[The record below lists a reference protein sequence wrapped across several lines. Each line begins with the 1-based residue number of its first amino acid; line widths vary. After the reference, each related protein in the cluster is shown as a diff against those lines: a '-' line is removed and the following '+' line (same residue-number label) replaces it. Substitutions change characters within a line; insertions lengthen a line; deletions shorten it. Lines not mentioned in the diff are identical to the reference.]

1 MITVKTENYN
11 LISQDFYN
19 KTIDSLDLNLISC
32 TCGHS
37 GCLIR
42 HGSYKRSIQP
52 ADRILSLSVVRVY
65 CKICGHTHALL
76 LSSMVPYSQIPL
88 ALHVRLIQAY
98 EHETGFRNILEE
110 QYLVDENNL
119 KSIIRNYRLHWKQ
132 RLLSMRL
139 HLPDIPSLISGCFS
153 LFSRQFMQMK
163 SMKQEKQ
170 QEIALMRYGAIAPII
185 AGLDERYPSKTAFYT
200 EISAKGLMG
209 PDGKLHHYAPATIEK
224 WYLDYQNHGFEGLV
238 PKGRSDAGMS
248 RKLDEEL
255 QERIRY
261 FKTNYPRMSA
271 AAIYRQLKSDVSVIN
286 GQVSE
291 STVSRFV
298 KRLQSE
304 LRQTTNKDMRRYER
318 PHINEVWCGDSSV
331 GPRLTDSDGKK
342 HRVYIIALIDDAS
355 RFITGIDVFYHDN
368 FINLMSVMKSAIAKY
383 GRPKVF
389 NFDNG
394 KSYKNKQMELLAA
407 RIGTTL
413 SYCQPYTPTGK
424 AKIERWFRTMKD
436 QWMAALDMRDFHSL
450 EELRGSLYTFVQQYN
465 QSPHSS
471 LRGLSPQDRFF
482 SEPEQIRRLS
492 EEDIRQDFLLEI
504 ERRVSADSVIVI
516 DQIEYEVD
524 YRFARQRI
532 RLRYSPDM

>member
-1 MITVKTENYN
+1 
-11 LISQDFYN
+11 
-19 KTIDSLDLNLISC
+19 
-32 TCGHS
+32 
-37 GCLIR
+37 
-42 HGSYKRSIQP
+42 
-52 ADRILSLSVVRVY
+52 
-65 CKICGHTHALL
+65 
-76 LSSMVPYSQIPL
+76 
-88 ALHVRLIQAY
+88 
-98 EHETGFRNILEE
+98 
-110 QYLVDENNL
+110 
-119 KSIIRNYRLHWKQ
+119 
-132 RLLSMRL
+132 
-139 HLPDIPSLISGCFS
+139 
-153 LFSRQFMQMK
+153 
-163 SMKQEKQ
+163 MKQEKQ

-200 EISAKGLMG
+200 EISAKGLLG

-271 AAIYRQLKSDVSVIN
+271 AAIYRQLKSDGSVIN

-298 KRLQSE
+298 NRLQLE
-304 LRQTTNKDMRRYER
+304 LRQTPNKDMRRYER

-331 GPRLTDSDGKK
+331 GPRLTDLDGKK

-368 FINLMSVMKSAIAKY
+368 FINLMSVMRSAIAKY

-394 KSYKNKQMELLAA
+394 KSYKNRQMELLAA

-424 AKIERWFRTMKD
+424 AKTERWFRTMKD
-436 QWMAALDMRDFHSL
+436 QWMATLDMRDFHSL
-450 EELRGSLYTFVQQYN
+450 EELRGSLYAFVQQYN

-471 LRGLSPQDRFF
+471 LRGCSPQDRFF

-492 EEDIRQDFLLEI
+492 EEDIRQNFLLEI

-516 DQIEYEVD
+516 DQVKYEVD

-532 RLRYSPDM
+532 RLRYSPDMKDIFIVEADGTLASIRLLNKTENALIKREKVRLCKGDE

>member
-1 MITVKTENYN
+1 
-11 LISQDFYN
+11 
-19 KTIDSLDLNLISC
+19 
-32 TCGHS
+32 
-37 GCLIR
+37 
-42 HGSYKRSIQP
+42 
-52 ADRILSLSVVRVY
+52 
-65 CKICGHTHALL
+65 
-76 LSSMVPYSQIPL
+76 
-88 ALHVRLIQAY
+88 
-98 EHETGFRNILEE
+98 
-110 QYLVDENNL
+110 
-119 KSIIRNYRLHWKQ
+119 
-132 RLLSMRL
+132 
-139 HLPDIPSLISGCFS
+139 
-153 LFSRQFMQMK
+153 MK
-163 SMKQEKQ
+163 LMKQEKQ
-170 QEIALMRYGAIAPII
+170 QEIALMRYGAIAPMI
-185 AGLDERYPSKTAFYT
+185 AGLDERYPSKTAFYS
-200 EISAKGLMG
+200 EISEKGLMG

-271 AAIYRQLKSDVSVIN
+271 AAIYRQLKSDGSVIN

-298 KRLQSE
+298 NRLQLE
-304 LRQTTNKDMRRYER
+304 LRQTPNRDMRRYER

-331 GPRLTDSDGKK
+331 GPRLTDPDGKK
-342 HRVYIIALIDDAS
+342 HRIYIIALIDDAS
-355 RFITGIDVFYHDN
+355 RFITGIDVFYNDN

-383 GRPKVF
+383 GHPKVF

-394 KSYKNKQMELLAA
+394 KSYKNRQMELLAA

-436 QWMAALDMRDFHSL
+436 QWMASLDMRDFHSL
-450 EELRGSLYTFVQQYN
+450 EELRGSLYAFVQKYN

-482 SEPEQIRRLS
+482 SEPEQIRRLT
-492 EEDIRQDFLLEI
+492 EEEIRQDFLLEI

-516 DQIEYEVD
+516 DQTEYEVD

-532 RLRYSPDM
+532 RLRYSPDMKEIFIVETDGTLTPIRLLNKTENALIKREKVRLCKGDE